1 MLIFEARPHV
11 LPRWWTGEEERRR
24 EEIAL
29 NWRAG
34 GEGSEHGGRK
44 RRYFVRGGMKAR
56 GRERE
61 EKMWFKII
69 INALLGRSVCRT
81 RPGRRDC
88 NLHDLLCHCWRLM
101 RQVGCVYIRT
111 RGHLPLLQVGRM
123 LWSKVYRTV
132 QSCGGFTVSR
142 NERMFRGASV

>member
-1 MLIFEARPHV
+1 MLIFEARPHEV
-11 LPRWWTGEEERRR
+11 VENIRGRKGERKR

-29 NWRAG
+29 NW
-34 GEGSEHGGRK
+34 SERGGRK
-44 RRYFVRGGMKAR
+44 RRYFERCGMKAR

-81 RPGRRDC
+81 RLGRRDC

-111 RGHLPLLQVGRM
+111 RGHLPLLQVGRV

-132 QSCGGFTVSR
+132 QSSGGFTVSR
-142 NERMFRGASV
+142 NERMFRGLFSLLV

>member
-1 MLIFEARPHV
+1 MLVFEARPHQV
-11 LPRWWTGEEERRR
+11 ENGRGR
-24 EEIAL
+24 EKKRGNRVEL
-29 NWRAG
+29 KG
-34 GEGSEHGGRK
+34 GGGGGGGGSVHGGRK
-44 RRYFVRGGMKAR
+44 RRYFERGGMKAR

-111 RGHLPLLQVGRM
+111 RGHLPLLQVGCM

-132 QSCGGFTVSR
+132 QSSGGFTVSR
-142 NERMFRGASV
+142 NERM

>member
-1 MLIFEARPHV
+1 MLIFEARPRT
-11 LPRWWTGEEERRR
+11 RWRAGEKERKR

-29 NWRAG
+29 NWRGRGRGRQTRRAEAAVLRTRRN
-34 GEGSEHGGRK
+34 EGPES
-44 RRYFVRGGMKAR
+44 
-56 GRERE
+56 RERE

-111 RGHLPLLQVGRM
+111 RGHLPLLQVGRA
-123 LWSKVYRTV
+123 LWSTVYRTV
-132 QSCGGFTVSR
+132 QSSTAVSR
-142 NERMFRGASV
+142 NERMFRGAPA